1 MKNKKLNKIL
11 GIVIDMIVLVGIL
24 LFIGIV
30 IFNLITEK
38 VYVKKENDPNKL
50 IKDTRSVQ
58 IMEVISEKIYNAFI
72 EQNEKNINQIL
83 GNFYNLNQAQINEI
97 SSNINIHEEKI
108 DAKVLEIYDLGN
120 NIYRIK
126 TIYKKDEDY
135 SYKMDGKKN
144 IFVVKLNKNKGT
156 FKVLDMKVGV

>member
-1 MKNKKLNKIL
+1 MKNKNLNKII
-11 GIVIDMIVLVGIL
+11 GIFIDIIVLVGIL
-24 LFIGIV
+24 LFIGLV
-30 IFNLITEK
+30 VFNLITEK
-38 VYVKKENDPNKL
+38 VYIKKENNPNKL

-58 IMEVISEKIYNAFI
+58 IMEVISEKIYSAFV
-72 EQNEKNINQIL
+72 EQDENKINEL
-83 GNFYNLNQAQINEI
+83 MGNFYNLNQTQINEI
-97 SSNINIHEEKI
+97 SSNININEKNI

-126 TIYKKDEDY
+126 NIYKKDDDY

-144 IFVVKLNKNKGT
+144 IFVLKLNKNKGT